1 MRYPKPLKPNG
12 TIGFVA
18 PSFGCGEEPFR
29 TMFEYAKDSFAA
41 RGHGLDLG
49 PNCYEEKGIG
59 ISNTPEACGREL
71 TEWYCRKEN
80 DALISCAGGELMCE
94 ILDYV
99 DFEKIRKAD
108 PKWFMGFSDNTNFTF
123 LITTLCDTASIYGP
137 CAGSFAMDPWDQ
149 SLKDAYGLLRGEIG
163 EVHGYPLWERG
174 GMDLEASLR
183 EKDPRAPY
191 RLTEPKVLKSFVGAR
206 QAGPEEEIAFRGR
219 LVGGCLDCLANLAGT
234 GYDGVRAFTDR
245 YREDGIIWFLE
256 SCDLTVMA
264 MRRAVWELKHA
275 GWFGHVKGFLIG
287 RPLHFGEEIMG
298 LDQYRAVT
306 DLLAEYGV
314 PVIMDADFGHLPPAM
329 PLVSGAVGEVTVKG
343 NEIGIRYEMK

>member
-1 MRYPKPLKPNG
+1 M
-12 TIGFVA
+12 
-18 PSFGCGEEPFR
+18 
-29 TMFEYAKDSFAA
+29 
-41 RGHGLDLG
+41 
-49 PNCYEEKGIG
+49 
-59 ISNTPEACGREL
+59 
-71 TEWYCRKEN
+71 
-80 DALISCAGGELMCE
+80 
-94 ILDYV
+94 
-99 DFEKIRKAD
+99 
-108 PKWFMGFSDNTNFTF
+108 
-123 LITTLCDTASIYGP
+123 
-137 CAGSFAMDPWDQ
+137 
-149 SLKDAYGLLRGEIG
+149 
-163 EVHGYPLWERG
+163 
-174 GMDLEASLR
+174 
-183 EKDPRAPY
+183 
-191 RLTEPKVLKSFVGAR
+191 LKSFVGAR

-234 GYDGVRAFTDR
+234 GYDGVRAFADR

-298 LDQYRAVT
+298 LDQYWAVT

>member
-1 MRYPKPLKPNG
+1 MRYPKPLRPGG
-12 TIGFVA
+12 TIGFAA

-29 TMFEYAKDSFAA
+29 TGFEYAKQAFAA

-59 ISNTPEACGREL
+59 ISNTPKACGEEL

-80 DALISCAGGELMCE
+80 DVLISCAGGELMCE

-99 DFEKIRKAD
+99 DFEKIRNAD

-123 LITTLCDTASIYGP
+123 LLTTLCDTASIYGP
-137 CAGSFAMDPWDQ
+137 CAGAFAMDPWDR
-149 SLKDAYGLLRGEIG
+149 SLEDAYQLLRGEKC
-163 EVHGYPLWERG
+163 EVHGYPLWEKG
-174 GMDLEASLR
+174 SMDIEAAVR
-183 EKDPRAPY
+183 VKDPRAPY
-191 RLTEPKVLKSFVGAR
+191 RLTEPKVLRSWVGSR
-206 QAGPEEEIAFRGR
+206 QAGPQEEIVFEGR
-219 LVGGCLDCLANLAGT
+219 LAGGCLDCLANLVGT
-234 GYDGVRAFTDR
+234 GYDGVRAFADR
-245 YREDGIIWFLE
+245 YSQDGIVWFLE

-264 MRRAVWELKHA
+264 MRRAVWEMKHA
-275 GWFGHVKGFLIG
+275 GWFEHAKGFLIG

-329 PLVSGAVGEVTVKG
+329 PLVSGSMGTVTVKG